1 MKRKLLLAALC
12 VVGALGMR
20 AQTDVTSTYL
30 TNADF
35 EGSHSSYS
43 QPSSDRNIYQPEGWE
58 ISYTNGDAN
67 DLTSLNSST
76 TNWGSFSGKPQP
88 TNGESKTYWM
98 RFRWGSSVNITL
110 SQETSTNLPAGT
122 YAISVDAYSDDNTG
136 TVTISAAGSS
146 HTVGTDGVWGKHAV
160 VFTLAS
166 DQKVTVSLSYTSTK
180 ADDHAAAF
188 DNVKILNIT
197 EEPTS
202 ITLKNDLGGTAA
214 NLSDF
219 NVWYDDY
226 TLEVVGTAGN
236 EITVAAD
243 NISYTPEAT
252 GTVRFVKKNG
262 IVYVFEGTIYKKA
275 VNSSKAAYVYTRTLT
290 NDDPET
296 GNLLA
301 NFSFETLGDKLADGK
316 YKIGSPWETNVTESS
331 GGVRVHNQN
340 ASHGSYSLCWRG
352 AGNSKK
358 WYFSQHVSSLKSY
371 KGYKFYLRQTAG
383 GNSYGDFTIGI
394 GNAAGDYSYLSRTQ
408 TLGINN
414 NGLKAGILGVS
425 DAIPAD
431 GAYFTVYNPS
441 SAKTTDNKSSD
452 DPVTQIDWIG
462 LVGSDDFPIT
472 GVSSASYVYGT
483 AYAPA
488 TAKSSYLAAKA
499 AAEVTIA
506 DATYTNVTGSERIAL
521 QGAINAD
528 VADNDDAYNEAT
540 DALETATI
548 AFISAKNSYDAYATA
563 LAVVT
568 PVTESNILAT
578 TIAGNTSATAD
589 DAQTAAAI
597 LTKYN
602 DVKTATSASP
612 VESSFVTNG
621 TFDSN
626 KDGWTATGGFQNN
639 QTKASDSNVGFD
651 KFWENWNG
659 SAKVNKM
666 SQTIENIPNGTYC
679 LNISAFV
686 NELAAE
692 TQYVFAN
699 SDKTNLTA
707 NKGVDYKV
715 FTEVTNNTIEI
726 GLEQTTATAKWMA
739 IDNVSLTYYGTGNV
753 ISSVKAGTSDYTAL
767 NNAISAAETKP
778 LGFEEGEYAPY
789 NNVEVIETL
798 AAAKAIDQTTSNKK
812 SDVQTAISNLTDATW
827 TVNTKDVDAI
837 FNGSFSSEVE
847 GDWGLTGWTRTNAWG
862 QQQTGLSGDYA
873 TAYYNQPGSLQYGNQ
888 GVYTMPLKANTWY
901 KLTFA
906 YRSHAS
912 NSNNGMTVS
921 ILNGE
926 EGLAATNFEENNSTS
941 DWAIKEHIFQTVTA
955 DNYVLT
961 LANSGNTWIT
971 GVSITKSTQ
980 SSATMS
986 VKASKWGTFV
996 APFDV
1001 TIPAGIRAYKVTGVE
1016 EGYMVKTEVKT
1027 TIPANTP
1034 VVLKNE
1040 TEGNI
1045 TETFSGDGLPASE
1058 NCTFGLLTGLY
1069 YQKTDIPASS
1079 YVLQTQGEVQAFYLV
1094 SSTMTG
1100 KGVANRCYLTLP
1112 ANANKRNALF
1122 FDKEEGTTGLE
1133 APAATSTDDGIL
1145 YNVAGQQVNASYKGL
1160 IIKNR
1165 RVMLNK

>member
-30 TNADF
+30 TNAGF
-35 EGSHSSYS
+35 EGDHSSYS
-43 QPSSDRNIYQPEGWE
+43 NPSSDRDIYQPEDWTV
-58 ISYTNGDAN
+58 SYTNGNLN
-67 DLTSLNSST
+67 DLTSLNSET
-76 TNWGSFSGKPQP
+76 TQWSQFSGKPQP
-88 TNGESKTYWM
+88 TNGGSKAYWI
-98 RFRWGSSVNITL
+98 RFRWGSSENITL
-110 SQETSTNLPAGT
+110 SQETSANLPAGT
-122 YAISVDAYSDDNTG
+122 YAVSVDAYSDDNTG
-136 TVTISAAGSS
+136 TATISVADLSQ
-146 HTVGTDGVWGKHAV
+146 TVRTNGAWANYKV
-160 VFTLAS
+160 VFTLTEA
-166 DQKVTVSLSYTSTK
+166 QKVTVSLSYTNSA

-188 DNVKILNIT
+188 DNVKILDLT
-197 EEPTS
+197 SEPTG

-214 NLSDF
+214 DLSDF
-219 NVWYDDY
+219 NVWYNDY
-226 TLEVVGTAGN
+226 TLEVEGTAGTP
-236 EITVAAD
+236 ITIAAD
-243 NISYTPEAT
+243 NISYTPEANA
-252 GTVRFVKKNG
+252 TVRFVKKDG
-262 IVYVFEGTIYKKA
+262 IVYVYEGTSYKTA
-275 VNSSKAAYVYTRTLT
+275 VHSSKADIIYSSSLT
-290 NDDPET
+290 DNDYETNNYLANAGFETVGDVLTDNKAWKLGEPWVTGGFSWGNSSSGIRVQKNNNKQVIIWRGT
-296 GNLLA
+296 GN
-301 NFSFETLGDKLADGK
+301 N
-316 YKIGSPWETNVTESS
+316 P
-331 GGVRVHNQN
+331 
-340 ASHGSYSLCWRG
+340 
-352 AGNSKK
+352 
-358 WYFSQHVSSLKSY
+358 YFSQQVSSLRPY
-371 KGYKFYLRQTAG
+371 KGYKLYVRQVAG
-383 GNSYGDFTIGI
+383 SNGFGGYRFGI
-394 GNAAGDYSYLSRTQ
+394 GNQAGDISYLSASI
-408 TLGINN
+408 TLGAKSNANYNQIHE
-414 NGLKAGILGVS
+414 AVLGS
-425 DAIPAD
+425 SENIPLT
-431 GAYFTVYNPS
+431 GAYFTAKVPS
-441 SAKTTDNKSSD
+441 SARNSADNGSTTDPLS
-452 DPVTQIDWIG
+452 QIDWIG
-462 LVGSDDFPIT
+462 LVGSDDFPIS

-499 AAEVTIA
+499 AAEVAI
-506 DATYTNVTGSERIAL
+506 ATYTNVTGSEKTAL
-521 QGAINAD
+521 QGAIDAT
-528 VADNDDAYNEAT
+528 VEDNDAAYNEAT
-540 DALETATI
+540 DALETATT
-548 AFISAKNSYDAYATA
+548 AFISAKDSYDAYKTA
-563 LAVVT
+563 LDAVGS
-568 PVTESNILAT
+568 VTESNILAT

-753 ISSVKAGTSDYTAL
+753 ISSVEASDEDYAAL
-767 NNAISAAETKP
+767 KNAIEAKP

-827 TVNTKDVDAI
+827 TANNDDIDAI
-837 FNGSFSSEVE
+837 FNGSFSSDVE
-847 GDWGLTGWTRTNAWG
+847 LAGWTRTNTWG
-862 QQQTGLSGDYA
+862 QKQTGLSGNYA

-906 YRSHAS
+906 YRSHES

-926 EGLAATNFEENNSTS
+926 EGLAATNFEENNSTT

-955 DNYVLT
+955 GNYVLT

-1045 TETFSGDGLPASE
+1045 TETFSGDGLPESE

-1069 YQKTDIPASS
+1069 YQKTDIPAGS
-1079 YVLQTQGEVQAFYLV
+1079 YVLQTQDGVQAFYQV
-1094 SSTMTG
+1094 ESTMSD

-1112 ANANKRNALF
+1112 VNANKRNALF